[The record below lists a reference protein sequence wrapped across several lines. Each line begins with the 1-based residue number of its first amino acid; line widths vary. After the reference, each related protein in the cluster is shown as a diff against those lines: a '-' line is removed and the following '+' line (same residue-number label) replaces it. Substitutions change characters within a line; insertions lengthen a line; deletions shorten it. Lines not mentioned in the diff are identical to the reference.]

1 VPTETATPQPE
12 DTATPVPTTVPPP
25 YIEYFQSSPS
35 TINVGGCATLQW
47 GRVTNATEA
56 SIEPEIGGVGTPGS
70 EQVCPLETTTYFL
83 TATGPGGTSQAA
95 TTVTVIGAL
104 PDLAIDSIAFDPSPA
119 VVGQET
125 KVQITIQNIGAG
137 AAGAFNWEWEASP
150 QDIFDGRIFG
160 LNAGD
165 SSVVTVNW
173 TPGEANDRLTTE
185 ARVDTADE
193 VAETDEGN
201 NTHTAI
207 IQVVELPSQPE
218 TVTLKSEGSLDGYW
232 LNDGSGSSSEDILV
246 GNGDEVD
253 PIGELVARGFM
264 SFDVSGIPAGSTI
277 DSVELRFYQKEIQGD
292 PYDKLGNL
300 VLEQVDYGSS
310 LGDSAYNTPALA
322 SALLDMQ
329 TDPGTWY
336 IISDPTILSWVQ
348 SNLEAGRSRFQLRLQ
363 FRQETDGD
371 RLEDWVAIEPGG
383 GILGSRNAPQMTITY
398 TP

>member
-1 VPTETATPQPE
+1 
-12 DTATPVPTTVPPP
+12 
-25 YIEYFQSSPS
+25 
-35 TINVGGCATLQW
+35 
-47 GRVTNATEA
+47 
-56 SIEPEIGGVGTPGS
+56 
-70 EQVCPLETTTYFL
+70 
-83 TATGPGGTSQAA
+83 
-95 TTVTVIGAL
+95 
-104 PDLAIDSIAFDPSPA
+104 
-119 VVGQET
+119 
-125 KVQITIQNIGAG
+125 
-137 AAGAFNWEWEASP
+137 
-150 QDIFDGRIFG
+150 
-160 LNAGD
+160 
-165 SSVVTVNW
+165 
-173 TPGEANDRLTTE
+173 
-185 ARVDTADE
+185 
-193 VAETDEGN
+193 
-201 NTHTAI
+201 
-207 IQVVELPSQPE
+207 
-218 TVTLKSEGSLDGYW
+218 
-232 LNDGSGSSSEDILV
+232 
-246 GNGDEVD
+246 
-253 PIGELVARGFM
+253 M